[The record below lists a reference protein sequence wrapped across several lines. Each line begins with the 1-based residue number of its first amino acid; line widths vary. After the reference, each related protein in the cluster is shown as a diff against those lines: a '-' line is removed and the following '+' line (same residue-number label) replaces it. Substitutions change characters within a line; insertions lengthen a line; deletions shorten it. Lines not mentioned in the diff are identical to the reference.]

1 MSDLV
6 ALASWF
12 QHYGLVFM
20 VLIFIGIWVTSYLPQ
35 RKATLEQ
42 RGKIIFGDDR

>member
-1 MSDLV
+1 MNALI
-6 ALASWF
+6 ALAAWF

-20 VLIFIGIWVTSYLPQ
+20 VLIFIGIWVTSYLPS
-35 RKATLEQ
+35 RKATLEA